1 MRYFGKFTINKFD
14 DILLIDLGAYNIN
27 YILTIY
33 KVFSSVVC
41 PCEHVWARVYIHNA
55 HTRMSCITRVLLNAR
70 VRVRVRVCYA

>member
-33 KVFSSVVC
+33 KVFSSVLC
-41 PCEHVWARVYIHNA
+41 PLRTFARECTFIMR
-55 HTRMSCITRVLLNAR
+55 TRACCV
-70 VRVRVRVCYA
+70 